1 MYTAFY
7 GLREKPFALSPDP
20 RYLYLAGSHREAL
33 AHLLYGIEQGEG
45 FISVTGEVGTGKTTL
60 CRTLLER
67 LDGDTEL
74 AFLFNPSRTALEL
87 LQSICAEFDLPAEGL
102 ARRALMAQLDSFL
115 VEQKRLGRRVLLIID
130 EAQTLSENTLEQV
143 RLLSNLETS
152 REKLIQI
159 LLLGQ
164 PELDRKLD
172 GRSLRQLRQRI
183 SVRWKLEALTREETR
198 AYVRHRVAIAAGLPK
213 ELFSDAALR
222 EVHRRTGGI
231 PRLINQLCDR
241 ALLAGY
247 ASRKTLVR
255 PGLIRAAAREIPD
268 ARRRGEGELHR
279 SSWVRPSF
287 VAIASLALV
296 MTATYAGIQV
306 GRHGL
311 ANAAQSFLPGIQL
324 FASDPDA
331 RQLAADALDS
341 LEPRSS
347 TDSRLNVGDAVG
359 PGLPAVGTNYLR
371 DRNDPARPD
380 TAQLAEARDDD
391 PTLARMVGYVPP
403 ESGSDSSFLSS
414 PTSDAMPMEV
424 QGPNRER
431 ANSGDRRQLIASAV
445 ALPIL
450 KPPRSEILALAPGL
464 LAKLLESRDERVAMG
479 ESQRA
484 VLERFG
490 RRVPRLTA
498 PPTDP
503 EMLQA
508 GIEER
513 GLTATS
519 FAGGSIELL
528 HRLDHPVLLPLLPVR
543 PSPARSPSAFPTAKN
558 ATAPRWLAITGF
570 VGDRARLAGLISGRI
585 VTVPVLDLANH
596 WLETGIIVWERYEP
610 VPDLLAIGG
619 QGRGV
624 LWLQRSLS
632 ELHFFRGS
640 ANGSFDTATRSAL
653 IEFQRKSGLVADG
666 MAGPLTQIALYA
678 ELDRY
683 PVPRLSKSPN
693 AEVDRPPAHDMPSSA
708 QRNQEL
714 PPPVSTGPPVQSR
727 PGASST
733 PSTHLSRESAA
744 IGDRE

>member
-1 MYTAFY
+1 
-7 GLREKPFALSPDP
+7 
-20 RYLYLAGSHREAL
+20 
-33 AHLLYGIEQGEG
+33 
-45 FISVTGEVGTGKTTL
+45 VTGEVGTGKTTL

-87 LQSICAEFDLPAEGL
+87 LQTICAEFDLPAEGL
-102 ARRALMAQLDSFL
+102 ARRALMAQLDRFL

-183 SVRWKLEALTREETR
+183 SVRWKLQALTPEETR
-198 AYVRHRVAIAAGLPK
+198 AYVRHRVTIAAGQPK
-213 ELFSDAALR
+213 ELFNEAALR

-247 ASRKTLVR
+247 AARKSQIR
-255 PGLIRAAAREIPD
+255 PALIRAAAREIPD
-268 ARRRGEGELHR
+268 ARRRGDGELHR
-279 SSWVRPSF
+279 SSWMRPSF

-296 MTATYAGIQV
+296 VTAAYAGMQV

-311 ANAAQSFLPGIQL
+311 ANAAQSLLTGIDL
-324 FASDPDA
+324 FAADSDE
-331 RQLAADALDS
+331 RQLANRPPAS
-341 LEPRSS
+341 PESGGS
-347 TDSRLNVGDAVG
+347 IDSRSPARNGAG
-359 PGLPAVGTNYLR
+359 PGLPAVGANHLR
-371 DRNDPARPD
+371 DDIDPARPD
-380 TAQLAEARDDD
+380 TARMADPRGDS
-391 PTLARMVGYVPP
+391 PTLARLVGFVP
-403 ESGSDSSFLSS
+403 SGPGNDPHFPSIPNSE
-414 PTSDAMPMEV
+414 AMPV
-424 QGPNRER
+424 QSQKPNAGR
-431 ANSGDRRQLIASAV
+431 LISDKPLHLVASAV
-445 ALPIL
+445 ALPIPQ
-450 KPPRSEILALAPGL
+450 PPRSEILALAPGL
-464 LAKLLESRDERVAMG
+464 LAKLLENRDERVAMA

-490 RRVPRLTA
+490 RRVPRLK
-498 PPTDP
+498 PGPTNP
-503 EMLQA
+503 KMLQA

-519 FAGGSIELL
+519 FDGGSIELL
-528 HRLDHPVLLPLLPVR
+528 RRLDHPVLLPFVLRDGLPNR
-543 PSPARSPSAFPTAKN
+543 KN
-558 ATAPRWLAITGF
+558 SIVPRWLAITGF

-585 VTVPVLDLANH
+585 VTVPILDLANH
-596 WLETGIIVWERYEP
+596 WLETGIIIWERYEP

-619 QGRGV
+619 KGRGV

-632 ELHFFRGS
+632 ELHFFQGS
-640 ANGSFDTATRSAL
+640 ANGSFDSDTRSAL
-653 IEFQRKSGLVADG
+653 IEFQRRHGLVADG

-678 ELDRY
+678 KLDRY
-683 PVPRLSKSPN
+683 PVPRLSKAPN
-693 AEVDRPPAHDMPSSA
+693 VEVQLPPARVMPSSA
-708 QRNQEL
+708 QRNQQQ
-714 PPPVSTGPPVQSR
+714 PPSVSARPPVQSR
-727 PGASST
+727 PRPSSSPSAAST
-733 PSTHLSRESAA
+733 PPSPESASA
-744 IGDRE
+744 GDRK